1 MSAGLRSKTVRA
13 LGQLGAGG
21 ALGKLLSLGTTLILA
36 RILSPSDYGL
46 MALAMVVIG
55 FVGFFNE
62 VGIGSAIVQKA
73 QLEDD
78 EVNGCCAIAILISIA
93 LCGATALA
101 SPLVAMFFGDA
112 RLAEMVPLLSTAFI
126 VGATGSVPMAFL
138 RREMRFG
145 SIAVINIL
153 AIAVQSLVALYLA
166 FTGHGVWSLVWG
178 YLVSNAI
185 QAAGYWIASPWRPR
199 GAVAMRKAFGIVGY
213 GLHVTSTRI
222 FWYAY
227 TNADKVIV
235 GKLLG
240 DRALGIYD
248 MAYSLATLPI
258 SQVTGLVNNVAFPL
272 FARLQDDVQRLTS
285 VILKLTRGLAYV
297 TYPALIGMLV
307 VSRELVAVILGP
319 KWIDILVPFGA
330 LCVMGLVKS
339 VDPLLSQVLVATGH
353 ARKLSTYTLMCG
365 IAMTAGVIVGAIS
378 DGLRGVALVWVLVYP
393 VLSVKLLRDT
403 CAITGMKMGDYYRNL
418 LPVLGGVTAMACA
431 VLLLRQALLAADV
444 PVVAMLAAEIA
455 TGALAYFLWIV
466 YIDRRG
472 ITEIRQ
478 VLMDMGIA
486 EKRLSRWPFSRAVS
500 AS

>member
-1 MSAGLRSKTVRA
+1 MSANLRSKTVRA

-21 ALGKLLSLGTTLILA
+21 AMGKLISLATTLVLA
-36 RILSPSDYGL
+36 RILSPADYGL

-62 VGIGSAIVQKA
+62 VGIGSAIVQKDE
-73 QLEDD
+73 LEQD
-78 EVNGCCAIAILISIA
+78 EVNGCFAIAVLISLV

-101 SPLVAMFFGDA
+101 SPIVALFFGDA
-112 RLAEMVPLLSTAFI
+112 RLGEMIPLLSTAFV
-126 VGATGSVPMAFL
+126 VGATGSIPMAFL

-145 SIAVINIL
+145 SIAIINIL
-153 AIAVQSLVALYLA
+153 AILVQSLAALYLA
-166 FTGHGVWSLVWG
+166 YQGHGVWALVWG
-178 YLVSNAI
+178 YLISNAM
-185 QAAGYWIASPWRPR
+185 QALGYCVASSWRPR
-199 GAVAMRKAFGIVGY
+199 GAFAIRKAFSIVGY

-272 FARLQDDVQRLTS
+272 FARLQDDMTRLTS
-285 VILKLTRGLAYV
+285 VILTLTRGLAYV
-297 TYPALIGMLV
+297 TYPALVGMLV

-330 LCVMGLVKS
+330 LCLMGLVKS
-339 VDPLLSQVLVATGH
+339 VDPLLSQVLIATGH
-353 ARKLSTYTLMCG
+353 ARKLSAYTLMCG
-365 IAMTAGVIVGAIS
+365 VAMTLGVIVGAIS

-403 CAITGMKMGDYYRNL
+403 CEITGMKMGDYYRNL
-418 LPVLGGVTAMACA
+418 APVLGGVVAMAVV
-431 VLLLRQALLAADV
+431 VLLLREGLLQAGV
-444 PVVAMLAAEIA
+444 PVTLMLAAEIA
-455 TGALAYFLWIV
+455 AGALAYFLWIV

-478 VLMDMGIA
+478 VLVDIGIA
-486 EKRLSRWPFSRAVS
+486 EKRLSRWPFSRAVT
-500 AS
+500 AG

>member
-1 MSAGLRSKTVRA
+1 MSANLRSRTVRA

-21 ALGKLLSLGTTLILA
+21 AAGKLISLGTTLVMA

-62 VGIGSAIVQKA
+62 VGIGAAIVQKET
-73 QLEDD
+73 LEDD
-78 EVNGCCAIAILISIA
+78 EVNGCFAIALLISIG
-93 LCGATALA
+93 LCAATALA
-101 SPLVAMFFGDA
+101 SPLAAMFFGDA
-112 RLAEMVPLLSTAFI
+112 RLASMIPLLSSAFI
-126 VGATGSVPMAFL
+126 VGAVGSVPMAFL
-138 RREMRFG
+138 RRGMRFG
-145 SIAVINIL
+145 SIALINIL
-153 AIAVQSLVALYLA
+153 AIVIQSAVALYLA
-166 FTGHGVWSLVWG
+166 WTGHGVWSLVWG
-178 YLVSNAI
+178 YLVSNAV
-185 QAAGYWIASPWRPR
+185 QSFGYCLASPWRPR
-199 GAVAMRKAFGIVGY
+199 GAVAMRRALGIVGY

-258 SQVTGLVNNVAFPL
+258 SQITGLVNNVAFPL
-272 FARLQDDVQRLTS
+272 FARLQGDMQRLTS
-285 VILKLTRGLAYV
+285 VILKLTRGLAYA

-319 KWIDILVPFGA
+319 KWMDILVPFGA
-330 LCVMGLVKS
+330 LCLMGLVKS
-339 VDPLLSQVLVATGH
+339 VDPLLSQVLIATGH
-353 ARKLSTYTLMCG
+353 ARKLSSYTLMCG
-365 IAMTAGVIVGAIS
+365 IAMTIGVLVGAAV

-393 VLSVKLLRDT
+393 VLSIKLLRDT
-403 CAITGMKMGDYYRNL
+403 CAITGMQPGEYYRNL
-418 LPVLGGVTAMACA
+418 LPVLGGVAAMAGV
-431 VLLLRQALLAADV
+431 VLLVREGLLLAQA
-444 PVVAMLAAEIA
+444 PVAAMLAAEIA
-455 TGALAYFLWIV
+455 AGAFAYFMYIV

-478 VLMDMGIA
+478 VLVDIGIA
-486 EKRLSRWPFSRAVS
+486 ENRLARWPFTRALTT
-500 AS
+500 A

>member
-1 MSAGLRSKTVRA
+1 MSTNLRSKTVRA

-21 ALGKLLSLGTTLILA
+21 AMGKLVSLTTTLVLA
-36 RILSPSDYGL
+36 RILSPADYGL

-62 VGIGSAIVQKA
+62 VGIGSAIVQKED
-73 QLEDD
+73 LEQD
-78 EVNGCCAIAILISIA
+78 EVNGCFAIAILISLV

-112 RLAEMVPLLSTAFI
+112 RLAQMIPLLSTAFV
-126 VGATGSVPMAFL
+126 VGATGSIPMAFL

-145 SIAVINIL
+145 AIAIVNIL
-153 AIAVQSLVALYLA
+153 AILIQSGVALYLA
-166 FTGHGVWSLVWG
+166 YHGHGVWSLVWG
-178 YLVSNAI
+178 YLVANAVQSI
-185 QAAGYWIASPWRPR
+185 GYCIASSWRPR
-199 GAVAMRKAFGIVGY
+199 GAFALRKAFGIVGY

-258 SQVTGLVNNVAFPL
+258 SQITGMVNNVAFPL
-272 FARLQDDVQRLTS
+272 FARLQNDMQRMSS

-297 TYPALIGMLV
+297 TYPALIGMLA
-307 VSRELVAVILGP
+307 VSRELVAVVLGP
-319 KWIDILVPFGA
+319 KWIDILIPFGA
-330 LCVMGLVKS
+330 LCLMGLVKS
-339 VDPLLSQVLVATGH
+339 VDPLLSQVLIATGH
-353 ARKLSTYTLMCG
+353 ARKLSAYTLMCG
-365 IAMTAGVIVGAIS
+365 IAMTIGVIVGAIA

-393 VLSVKLLRDT
+393 VLSVKLLSDT
-403 CAITGMKMGDYYRNL
+403 CDITGMKVGDYYRNL
-418 LPVLGGVTAMACA
+418 LPVLGGVAAMAA
-431 VLLLRQALLAADV
+431 VVLLVREGLLTQDAPLAL
-444 PVVAMLAAEIA
+444 MLAVEIVA
-455 TGALAYFLWIV
+455 GALAYFMYIV
-466 YIDRRG
+466 YVDRRG

-478 VLMDMGIA
+478 VLVDMGIA
-486 EKRLSRWPFSRAVS
+486 EKRLSRWPFSRALT
-500 AS
+500 AG

>member
-1 MSAGLRSKTVRA
+1 MSANLRSKTVRA

-21 ALGKLLSLGTTLILA
+21 AAGKLISLATTLILA
-36 RILSPSDYGL
+36 RILSPADYGL

-62 VGIGSAIVQKA
+62 VGIGSAIVQKEK
-73 QLEDD
+73 LESD
-78 EVNGCCAIAILISIA
+78 EVNGCFAIAMLISVA

-101 SPLVAMFFGDA
+101 SPLVAMFFGDT
-112 RLAEMVPLLSTAFI
+112 RLSAMIPLLSTAFV
-126 VGATGSVPMAFL
+126 VGASGSIPMAFL

-145 SIAVINIL
+145 SIAIINIL
-153 AIAVQSLVALYLA
+153 AILIQSAVALYLA
-166 FTGHGVWSLVWG
+166 STGHGVWSLVWG
-178 YLVSNAI
+178 YLVSNAV

-199 GAVAMRKAFGIVGY
+199 GAFALRKALGIVGY

-258 SQVTGLVNNVAFPL
+258 SQITGLVNNVAFPL
-272 FARLQDDVQRLTS
+272 FARLQDDMQRLSS

-297 TYPALIGMLV
+297 TYPALVGMLV

-330 LCVMGLVKS
+330 LCLMGLVKS
-339 VDPLLSQVLVATGH
+339 VDPLLSQVLIATGH
-353 ARKLSTYTLMCG
+353 ARKLSAYTLLCG
-365 IAMTAGVIVGAIS
+365 IAMTCGVLVGAVA

-418 LPVLGGVTAMACA
+418 LPVLGGVTAMAVV
-431 VLLLRQALLAADV
+431 VLLVREGLLMASA
-444 PVVAMLAAEIA
+444 PVMLMLAAEIVA
-455 TGALAYFLWIV
+455 GGLAYFMWIV
-466 YIDRRG
+466 YVDRRG

-478 VLMDMGIA
+478 VLMDIGIA
-486 EKRLSRWPFSRAVS
+486 EHRLARWPFSRAVT
-500 AS
+500 AG